1 MLFKSICN
9 TGGIQ
14 DMRTRK
20 KVATFLSALFG
31 AALLFG
37 AGTTAHA
44 LSITYSD
51 ATGCGGSTCFGSVYQ
66 LDVQSGGGN
75 LYNVTYTVDT
85 SGYTGV
91 GTGLDAIAFKIT
103 NNTSNILNTSII
115 SQPATFS
122 DPLLVGGLSAGGCA
136 TGAAG
141 FICSQSSNLGGLAV
155 PNGTYTFQ
163 YGVTLASGTLFG
175 DPNQWS
181 LKAQYVNASG
191 GSRGLTSAQGSA
203 SVPEPATMLL
213 LGIGMVGLA
222 GWNRSKLGQRNLTA

>member
-1 MLFKSICN
+1 M
-9 TGGIQ
+9 G
-14 DMRTRK
+14 TRK
-20 KVATFLSALFG
+20 RGGLFLAALSG
-31 AALLFG
+31 AALLLG

-66 LDVQSGGGN
+66 LNVQSGGGD
-75 LYNVTYTVDT
+75 LYNVTYTVNT
-85 SGYTGV
+85 SGYTGA
-91 GTGLDAIAFKIT
+91 GSGLDAIAFKIT
-103 NNTSNILNTSII
+103 DNTTNILNTSII

-122 DPLLVGGLSAGGCA
+122 DPLIVGGLSAGGCS

-141 FICSQSSNLGGLAV
+141 FICSQSSNLAGVAV

-181 LKAQYVNASG
+181 LKALYVNSTG
-191 GSRGLTSAQGSA
+191 EQRGLTSAQGA
-203 SVPEPATMLL
+203 SVPEPATTLL
-213 LGIGMVGLA
+213 LGIGLVALGA
-222 GWNRSKLGQRNLTA
+222 WNRSSSKSEKRTLKA

>member
-1 MLFKSICN
+1 
-9 TGGIQ
+9 
-14 DMRTRK
+14 MRTRK
-20 KVATFLSALFG
+20 KMQTLLSALFG

-51 ATGCGGSTCFGSVYQ
+51 ATGCGGSTCFGSVYS

-75 LYNVTYTVDT
+75 LWNVTYTVNT
-85 SGYTGV
+85 SGYTGA
-91 GTGLDAIAFKIT
+91 GSGLDAIAFKIT
-103 NNTSNILNTSII
+103 DNTSNVLSTSII

-122 DPLLVGGLSAGGCA
+122 NPLIVGGLSAGGCS

-181 LKAQYVNASG
+181 LKALYVNSSG
-191 GSRGLTSAQGSA
+191 DARGLTSAQGS
-203 SVPEPATMLL
+203 VPEPATTLL
-213 LGIGMVGLA
+213 LGMGFVALA
-222 GWNRSKLGQRNLTA
+222 GLKRSKLGQQI

>member
-1 MLFKSICN
+1 M
-9 TGGIQ
+9 G
-14 DMRTRK
+14 TRK
-20 KVATFLSALFG
+20 MGLTLLAAVFG

-37 AGTTAHA
+37 LGTTAHA

-51 ATGCGGSTCFGSVYQ
+51 ATGCGGSTCFGSIYS

-75 LYNVTYTVDT
+75 LYNVTYTVNT

-91 GTGLDAIAFKIT
+91 GSGLDAIAFKIT
-103 NNTSNILNTSII
+103 DNTSNVLSTSIT
-115 SQPATFS
+115 SQPLTFS

-136 TGAAG
+136 SGSAG

-163 YGVTLASGTLFG
+163 YGVTVTSGTLFG

-181 LKAQYVNASG
+181 LKALYVNSSG
-191 GSRGLTSAQGSA
+191 DARGLTSASGGA
-203 SVPEPATMLL
+203 SVPEPGTVLT
-213 LGIGMVGLA
+213 LGLGMA
-222 GWNRSKLGQRNLTA
+222 MIFGWHRSRDGRTNPDTTA

>member
-1 MLFKSICN
+1 M
-9 TGGIQ
+9 G
-14 DMRTRK
+14 TRK
-20 KVATFLSALFG
+20 KGSTFLAALSG
-31 AALLFG
+31 AALLLG

-51 ATGCGGSTCFGSVYQ
+51 ATGCGGSTCFGSVYS

-75 LYNVTYTVDT
+75 LYNVTYTVNT
-85 SGYTGV
+85 SGYNGA
-91 GTGLDAIAFKIT
+91 GSGLDAIAFKIAD
-103 NNTSNILNTSII
+103 NTSNVLSTSIT
-115 SQPATFS
+115 SQPLTFS
-122 DPLLVGGLSAGGCA
+122 DPLIVGGLSAGGCS

-181 LKAQYVNASG
+181 LKALYVNSSG
-191 GSRGLTSAQGSA
+191 DARGLTSAQGA
-203 SVPEPATMLL
+203 SVPEPATTLL
-213 LGIGMVGLA
+213 LGMGFVALA
-222 GWNRSKLGQRNLTA
+222 GLKRSKLGQQI

>member
-1 MLFKSICN
+1 
-9 TGGIQ
+9 
-14 DMRTRK
+14 MRTRK
-20 KVATFLSALFG
+20 SVQTLLSALFG

-51 ATGCGGSTCFGSVYQ
+51 ATGCGGSTCFGSVYS

-75 LYNVTYTVDT
+75 LYNVTYTVNT
-85 SGYTGV
+85 SGYTGA
-91 GTGLDAIAFKIT
+91 GSGLDAIAFKIT
-103 NNTSNILNTSII
+103 NNTSNVLSTSII
-115 SQPATFS
+115 SQPLTFS
-122 DPLLVGGLSAGGCA
+122 NPLIVGGLSAGGCS

-181 LKAQYVNASG
+181 LKALYVNSSG
-191 GSRGLTSAQGSA
+191 DARGLTSAQGS
-203 SVPEPATMLL
+203 VPEPATTLL
-213 LGIGMVGLA
+213 LGMGFVALA
-222 GWNRSKLGQRNLTA
+222 GLKRSKLGQRNLTL